1 MADIVEL
8 AIEAHVARVILNRPE
23 RRNAVNLEVLEALGD
38 IGEQLADH
46 DSVRAVVLS
55 GRGDDFCAGID
66 TALFT
71 DADPAV
77 ISRSLRPLAPSPA
90 NLFQRAACL
99 WRELPM
105 PVICSV
111 HGAAFGAGLQ
121 IALGADIRYA
131 AADARLSIM
140 EVAWGLVPDM
150 GLTVTA
156 RGVVPA
162 DRLKELAFTA
172 RIVSGREAAALGLV
186 TTIADAPL
194 DDALRLAAEIASH
207 SPEAV
212 RGIKRLV
219 DEGMRVDE
227 VAALGLEAKL
237 QSGILGSPNQVE
249 AVRAKREKRAPA
261 FRDQP

>member
-1 MADIVEL
+1 MTDIVEL
-8 AIEAHVARVILNRPE
+8 AIEAHVARVTLNRPE
-23 RRNAVNLEVLEALGD
+23 RRNAVSLEVLDALGE
-38 IGEQLADH
+38 IGERLGNDG
-46 DSVRAVVLS
+46 SIRAVVLT
-55 GRGDDFCAGID
+55 GRGEDFCAGID
-66 TALFT
+66 TGLFT

-90 NLFQRAACL
+90 NVFQRAACL

-105 PVICSV
+105 PVICSI
-111 HGAAFGAGLQ
+111 HGATFGAGLQ

-131 AADARLSIM
+131 APDARLSIM

-156 RGVVPA
+156 RGVLPV
-162 DRLKELAFTA
+162 DRLKELAFTG
-172 RIVSGREAAALGLV
+172 RIVSGTEAAALGLV
-186 TTIADAPL
+186 TAVREAPL
-194 DDALRLAAEIASH
+194 EDALRLAAEIASH

-249 AVRAKREKRAPA
+249 AVRAKREKRSPV
-261 FRDQP
+261 FRD

>member
-1 MADIVEL
+1 VTEIVEF
-8 AIEAHVARVILNRPE
+8 ATEAHVAQVTLNRPE
-23 RRNAVNLEVLEALGD
+23 RRNAISLEVLETLSD
-38 IGEQLADH
+38 IGGRLAEDR
-46 DSVRAVVLS
+46 SVRAVVLS
-55 GRGDDFCAGID
+55 GRGEDFCAGID
-66 TALFT
+66 TSLFT
-71 DADPAV
+71 EADPAV

-105 PVICSV
+105 PVICAI

-121 IALGADIRYA
+121 IALGADLRYA
-131 AADARLSIM
+131 APDARLSIM

-156 RGVVPA
+156 RNVVPA
-162 DRLKELAFTA
+162 DRLKELAFTG
-172 RIVSGREAAALGLV
+172 RIVSGSDAAALGLV
-186 TTIADAPL
+186 TGVRDKPL
-194 DDALRLAAEIASH
+194 DDALRLAAEIAGH
-207 SPEAV
+207 SPDAV

-237 QSGILGSPNQVE
+237 QSRILGSPNQAE
-249 AVRAKREKRAPA
+249 AVRAKREKRSPEFA
-261 FRDQP
+261 D

>member
-1 MADIVEL
+1 MTDIVEF
-8 AIEAHVARVILNRPE
+8 AIEGHVARVVLNRPE
-23 RRNAVNLEVLEALGD
+23 RRNAVNLAVLDALGE
-38 IGEQLADH
+38 IGEQLGKDT
-46 DSVRAVVLS
+46 SIRAVVLS

-66 TALFT
+66 TSLFT
-71 DADPAV
+71 DADPEV
-77 ISRSLRPLAPSPA
+77 ISRGLRPLAPSPA

-105 PVICSV
+105 PVICSM
-111 HGAAFGAGLQ
+111 HGATFGAGLQ

-131 AADARLSIM
+131 APDARLSIM

-156 RGVVPA
+156 RGVVPL
-162 DRLKELAFTA
+162 DRLKELAFTG
-172 RIVSGREAAALGLV
+172 RIVSGSEAAALGLV
-186 TTIADAPL
+186 TSVREAPL
-194 DDALRLAAEIASH
+194 EDALQLAADIAGH
-207 SPEAV
+207 SPDAV

-237 QSGILGSPNQVE
+237 QSAILGSANQIE
-249 AVRAKREKRAPA
+249 AVRAKREKRTPD
-261 FRDQP
+261 FGD

>member
-8 AIEAHVARVILNRPE
+8 AIEAHVARVTLNRPE
-23 RRNAVNLEVLEALGD
+23 RRNAVNLEVLETLAD
-38 IGEQLADH
+38 IGERLAEKRA
-46 DSVRAVVLS
+46 VRAVVLS
-55 GRGDDFCAGID
+55 GRGEDFCAGID
-66 TALFT
+66 TSLFT
-71 DADPAV
+71 DADPVV

-99 WRELPM
+99 WRDLPM
-105 PVICSV
+105 PVICAV

-121 IALGADIRYA
+121 IALGADLRYA
-131 AADARLSIM
+131 APDARLSIM

-162 DRLKELAFTA
+162 DRLKELAFTG
-172 RIVSGREAAALGLV
+172 RIVSGTDAAALGLV
-186 TTIADAPL
+186 TGVRDKPL
-194 DDALRLAAEIASH
+194 DDALRLAAEIAGH
-207 SPEAV
+207 SPDAV

-237 QSGILGSPNQVE
+237 QSRILGSPNQAE
-249 AVRAKREKRAPA
+249 AVRAKLEKRPPEFA
-261 FRDQP
+261 D